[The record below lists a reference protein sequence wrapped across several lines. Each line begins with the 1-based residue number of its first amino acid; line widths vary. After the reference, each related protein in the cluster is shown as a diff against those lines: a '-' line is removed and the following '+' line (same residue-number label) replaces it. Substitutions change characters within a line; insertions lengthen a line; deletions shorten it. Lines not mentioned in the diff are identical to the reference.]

1 MTSFAEF
8 ASADTFTPHAVLAAC
23 FEHGHA
29 SVLIDRDALPDA
41 FFDLRTGLAGELA
54 QRLTLYGVRMACVV
68 PDLASQP
75 ERFREY
81 ARESN
86 AGRQIHFAAS
96 RTEAEAWLAAG

>member
-1 MTSFAEF
+1 MTPFAEF
-8 ASADTFTPHAVLAAC
+8 TATDAFNPQAVLAAC

-29 SVLIDRDALPDA
+29 SVLIDRGALPDA

-54 QRLTLYGVRMACVV
+54 QRLTLYGVRLACVV
-68 PDLASQP
+68 PDLDAQP

-86 AGRQIHFAAS
+86 AGRQVRFVGS
-96 RTEAEAWLAAG
+96 RAEAEAWLAAG